1 MTGPMNRTTAP
12 AFDPDLAVPLASIN
26 EQLPPTL
33 TAALIPDLREGMR
46 GMGTP
51 DEQLT
56 RGGAFTTQTRSAPGP
71 EGAPE
76 VTLLVCA
83 PTSAATPT
91 GAIYL
96 IHGGGMVLGDRQGND
111 LPPLLDIAEALGLA
125 LVSVEYR
132 LAPEHRYP
140 ASVEDCYAGLIW
152 SVAHAAELNIDP
164 TRIVVAGV
172 SAGGGL
178 AAAIALLAR
187 DRSGPV
193 LAGQMLLSPMLDDR
207 NDTPSAAQMAG
218 RGVWDQGSNLMG
230 WTALLGEQRGSPD
243 VSAYAAPA
251 RATDLS
257 GLPPAL
263 LDVGSAETFRDEV
276 ITYAARIAQAGG
288 DVELHL
294 WPGGFHGFYL
304 LAPDAALSRRAL
316 TQWRVWLEARLRTAR
331 RDTEQHTDART
342 NDTPVQTA

>member
-1 MTGPMNRTTAP
+1 MTAPTNLTTAP
-12 AFDPDLAVPLASIN
+12 VFDPELAAPLAAIN

-33 TAALIPDLREGMR
+33 TPDLIPALREGMR
-46 GMGTP
+46 AMRTP

-56 RGGAFTTQTRSAPGP
+56 RGGTFTTQTRTVPGP
-71 EGAPE
+71 DGAPN
-76 VTLLVCA
+76 VTLLVCS
-83 PTSAATPT
+83 PTSATTPT
-91 GAIYL
+91 GAIYH
-96 IHGGGMVLGDRQGND
+96 IHGGGMVLGDRQGNE
-111 LPPLLDIAEALGLA
+111 LSPLLDIAEALGLA

-132 LAPEHRYP
+132 LAPENPHP
-140 ASVEDCYAGLIW
+140 APVEDCYAGLVW
-152 SVAHAAELNIDP
+152 SVTHAAELNIDP
-164 TRIVVAGV
+164 ARVVVAGI

-178 AAAIALLAR
+178 AAATALLAR
-187 DRSGPV
+187 DRGGPE
-193 LAGQMLLSPMLDDR
+193 LMGQMLLSPMLDDR

-230 WTALLGEQRGSPD
+230 WTALLGERRGGSE

-276 ITYAARIAQAGG
+276 ITYASRIAQAGG
-288 DVELHL
+288 HVELHL

-304 LAPDAALSRRAL
+304 LAPQVALSRRAL
-316 TQWRVWLEARLRTAR
+316 AQWRIWLEARMAS
-331 RDTEQHTDART
+331 AS
-342 NDTPVQTA
+342 PA